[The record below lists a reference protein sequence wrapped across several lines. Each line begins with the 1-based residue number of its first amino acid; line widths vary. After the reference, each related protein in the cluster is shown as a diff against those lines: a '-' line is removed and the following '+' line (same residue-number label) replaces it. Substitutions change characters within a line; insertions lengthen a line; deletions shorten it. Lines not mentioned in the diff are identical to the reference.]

1 MIYEWGG
8 DFIGGNFPR
17 GQLSWGK
24 FLSRGAGG
32 NFHRGAFTG
41 GNFLAA
47 IFLIPFALYDFL
59 KLVL

>member
-1 MIYEWGG
+1 MSGEGISLGVI
-8 DFIGGNFPR
+8 FPGGNFLGENFFLGGR
-17 GQLSWGK
+17 GVI
-24 FLSRGAGG
+24 
-32 NFHRGAFTG
+32 FTG

>member
-1 MIYEWGG
+1 MSGEGISLGVI
-8 DFIGGNFPR
+8 FPGGNFLGENFFLG
-17 GQLSWGK
+17 GQGVI
-24 FLSRGAGG
+24 FTE
-32 NFHRGAFTG
+32 GAFIG